1 MSAPSSA
8 QITLRA
14 LVTSRWVLLGLLA
27 FAGLL
32 VELDPAVLGVSGW
45 LPVRPGVVPFVAIW
59 GSWAAVNVATD
70 KLVVQA
76 GKATSQLAGV
86 HLLVDALM
94 LTVLLSMSGGATNAF
109 TTLYFVPITLAT
121 QVSPRWTWALAVSSL
136 AGFASLFVLH
146 PIPTGPSMHQMH
158 FVGHLRGM
166 WVAFAVTGA
175 LMTYFVHRI
184 ALSLARQQ
192 EELARLREHALES
205 RHLGA
210 LGSLAAGAAHELGTP
225 LGSIELLVAELPHMA
240 EADRKDAVATVRG
253 QVARCKTILHR
264 MASPE
269 LRVAALG
276 ELGAEPWP
284 LAKLRKELGE
294 APDGVDVDVV
304 DATAGAETELPRELL
319 GQVLRELVANAAN
332 ADARRVDVRIGTDHD
347 SALIEVQDDGGG
359 MSDELLARAF
369 DPFYSPRDDGLGLGL
384 YLARAQLR
392 QIDGSLELQSRDG
405 QGTKAT
411 IRLPLRRAPPRTLP

>member
-1 MSAPSSA
+1 MSETSSA
-8 QITLRA
+8 EITLRA

-27 FAGLL
+27 LAGVL
-32 VELDPAVLGVSGW
+32 VELDPAVLAVSGW
-45 LPVRPGVVPFVAIW
+45 LPVHPGVMPFLAIL
-59 GSWAAVNVATD
+59 GSWAAINVLTD
-70 KLVVQA
+70 RLVVAA

-86 HLLVDALM
+86 HLLIDALM

-175 LMTYFVHRI
+175 LVTYFVHRI
-184 ALSLARQQ
+184 ALSLARQRQ
-192 EELARLREHALES
+192 ELSRLREHALES

-225 LGSIELLVAELPHMA
+225 LGSIELLIAELPHMND
-240 EADRKDAVATVRG
+240 ADRKSAVATVRG

-276 ELGAEPWP
+276 ELGGEPWP
-284 LAKLRKELGE
+284 LARLADELGDG
-294 APDGVDVDVV
+294 PDGVTVKVT
-304 DATAGAETELPRELL
+304 DATAGAETGLPRELL
-319 GQVLRELVANAAN
+319 GQVMRELLANAAS
-332 ADARRVDVRIGTDHD
+332 ADADRIDVRIGTERD
-347 SALIEVQDDGGG
+347 SAVIEVRDNGNG
-359 MSDELLARAF
+359 MSEELTARAF
-369 DPFYSPRDDGLGLGL
+369 DPFYSAKEDGLGLGL
-384 YLARAQLR
+384 YLGRAQLR
-392 QIDGSLELQSRDG
+392 QIDGEVELESRPG
-405 QGTKAT
+405 VGTTVVIKV
-411 IRLPLRRAPPRTLP
+411 PLRPPPPRTLP

>member
-14 LVTSRWVLLGLLA
+14 LVTSRWVMLGLLA

-32 VELDPAVLGVSGW
+32 IELDPEMLAVSGW
-45 LPVRPGVVPFVAIW
+45 LPVHPGLVPFVVLW
-59 GSWAAVNVATD
+59 GSWAALNILTD
-70 KLVVQA
+70 RLVLEK
-76 GKATSQLAGV
+76 GRATSQLAGI
-86 HLLVDALM
+86 HLLLDALM
-94 LTVLLSMSGGATNAF
+94 LTVLLALSGGATNAF
-109 TTLYFVPITLAT
+109 TILYFVPITLAT

-175 LMTYFVHRI
+175 LMTYFVHSI
-184 ALSLARQQ
+184 ALSLARQR
-192 EELARLREHALES
+192 EELTRLREHALES
-205 RHLGA
+205 RHLSA

-240 EADRKDAVATVRG
+240 EDDRKDAIATVRG

-284 LAKLRKELGE
+284 LAKLEQELNE
-294 APDGVDVDVV
+294 SPAGVEVDVV
-304 DATAGAETELPRELL
+304 DATAGAQTELPRELL
-319 GQVLRELVANAAN
+319 GQVLRELVANATSA
-332 ADARRVDVRIGTDHD
+332 AASRIEVRMGTEHD
-347 SALIEVQDDGGG
+347 SAVIEVTDDGNG
-359 MSDELLARAF
+359 MSDKDAGRAF
-369 DPFYSPRDDGLGLGL
+369 DPFYSGRDDGLGLGL

-392 QIDGSLELQSRDG
+392 QIDGSLELESRLG
-405 QGTKAT
+405 KGTKVVIT
-411 IRLPLRRAPPRTLP
+411 VPLRRPPPRTMP